1 MKYIYKRIM
10 DLFLRLYILFNPKPL
25 KIGYEEIKK
34 YPLSSIVVFSNTA
47 LGDTL
52 LSTPAIK
59 SLKESFPNA
68 RITLFIHKNVYPLLE
83 GADYIDNF
91 VIYYGGYKKFF
102 ATVMQ
107 LRHLKADMAL
117 LLHSNGPQDIPMA
130 IMSGAKI
137 ILKTPTKSGYKHY
150 LSYEFEKKA
159 QHTIEDRLDLVRAIG
174 GNSLNTRMRL
184 PRRYYEDKKRCI
196 LPHDALVVGFQP
208 GAANIYKMWPVEKF
222 MELATMILQR
232 YPNALIAVTGSKKEH
247 GLGEAIKEANTER
260 IINFCGKFSIESLP
274 ELINEMDV
282 LVTNDTGTMHIA
294 IALGIH
300 TVELFSGS
308 ESKETGAYQDL
319 HKHVIIQKDGSYIRG
334 GGAKKYR
341 SDEAMRLIKAD
352 EVMLYVPPYITE
364 TGV

>member
-1 MKYIYKRIM
+1 M

-159 QHTIEDRLDLVRAIG
+159 QHTIEDRLDLVRSIG
-174 GNSLNTRMRL
+174 AEKISIRMLL
-184 PRRYYEDKKRCI
+184 PQRYYEHKTREI
-196 LPHDALVVGFQP
+196 LSGDALVIGFQP
-208 GAANIYKMWPVEKF
+208 GAANIYKMWPIENFK
-222 MELATMILQR
+222 ELANRVLAK
-232 YPNALIAVTGSKKEH
+232 YPNVIIAVTGSKKEH
-247 GLGEAIKEANTER
+247 KLGEAIKEANSGR
-260 IINFCGKFSIESLP
+260 IINFCGKFGIESLP
-274 ELINEMDV
+274 KLISEMDA
-282 LVTNDTGTMHIA
+282 LVTNDTGTMHVA
-294 IALGIH
+294 IALGVP
-300 TVELFSGS
+300 TVSMFAGS
-308 ESKETGAYQDL
+308 DPKMFGAYQDGG
-319 HKHVIIQKDGSYIRG
+319 KHSIIFEDGHPLIVG
-334 GGAKKYR
+334 ITKAKR
-341 SDEAMRLIKAD
+341 NNDGMQ
-352 EVMLYVPPYITE
+352 MITVDKVFE
-364 TGV
+364 ECARQIS

>member
-10 DLFLRLYILFNPKPL
+10 DLFLRIYILLNHRPI
-25 KIGYEEIKK
+25 KIGYDDIKSTS
-34 YPLSSIVVFSNTA
+34 LNSILVFSNTA

-52 LSTPAIK
+52 LSTPAIRSIK
-59 SLKESFPNA
+59 SSFPNA
-68 RITLFIHKNVYPLLE
+68 RVTLFIHKNVYPLLE

-150 LSYEFEKKA
+150 LSYEFEKKT
-159 QHTIEDRLDLVRAIG
+159 QHTIEDRLDLARAMG
-174 GNSLNTRMRL
+174 SNSLNTRMKL
-184 PRRYYEDKKRCI
+184 PRRYYEDKKREI
-196 LPHDALVVGFQP
+196 FPPDALVIGFQP

-294 IALGIH
+294 IALGVP
-300 TVELFSGS
+300 TVSMFAGS
-308 ESKETGAYQDL
+308 DPKMFGAYQDKER
-319 HKHVIIQKDGSYIRG
+319 HSIVFEDGHSLIAGIAKAKRNNDGMKAILADNVFEETIR
-334 GGAKKYR
+334 KI
-341 SDEAMRLIKAD
+341 S
-352 EVMLYVPPYITE
+352 
-364 TGV
+364 